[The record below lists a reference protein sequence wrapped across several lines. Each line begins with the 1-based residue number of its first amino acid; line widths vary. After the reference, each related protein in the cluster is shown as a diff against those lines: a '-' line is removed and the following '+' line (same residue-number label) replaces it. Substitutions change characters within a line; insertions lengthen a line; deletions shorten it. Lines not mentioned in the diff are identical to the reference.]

1 MKKILIFSL
10 SYHPRFIGGAEVA
23 IKEITDRINS
33 EDISFDM
40 VTLRFDSNLPTIEK
54 IGNVTVY
61 RIGFSKIN
69 PTIADLGKFPLHLNK
84 FLFQFI
90 AVWKAH
96 TLHQKNNYDGVWAMM
111 AHSCAVPAGL
121 FSLLYPSVP
130 YVLTLQEGDPPEYIK
145 KKMLPIYPLFV
156 LGFRRAKVLQTIS
169 TFLLKWGRDMGFTG
183 FGLVVPN
190 AVDVKY
196 FSQTLS
202 PEEQLEFKNKVGK
215 KESDIFM
222 ITTSRLVKKNAV
234 DDVIKSL
241 TYLPEEYKF
250 LVIGIGSDKE
260 MLKKLAQDIGVSE
273 RVIFLGEIENKEIP
287 MYLKISDI
295 FIRPSLSEGFGIS
308 FVEAM
313 ASGLPVIATQEG
325 GISDFLFDPEI
336 NKDKEPTGLAV
347 KVRDPKGI
355 AKQAIRLMSDGDLRS
370 RLIKNGLSL
379 VREKYDWDNIA
390 KSMKENVFDR
400 LFADKK

>member
-33 EDISFDM
+33 KDISFDM
-40 VTLRFDSNLPTIEK
+40 VTLRFDSNLPTTEK
-54 IGNVTVY
+54 IGNVTIY
-61 RIGFSKIN
+61 RVGFSKIN
-69 PTIADLGKFPLHLNK
+69 PTISDLGKFPLHLNK
-84 FLFQFI
+84 FLFQFT
-90 AVWKAH
+90 AVWKACR
-96 TLHQKNNYDGVWAMM
+96 LHRKNNYDGVWAMM

-121 FSLLYPSVP
+121 FNLLYSSVP

-156 LGFRRAKVLQTIS
+156 LGFKRAKILQTIS

-190 AVDVKY
+190 AVDVKH
-196 FSQTLS
+196 FSQTFS
-202 PEEQLEFKNKVGK
+202 SEAQLELKNKVGK
-215 KESDIFM
+215 KDGDILM

-250 LVIGIGSDKE
+250 LVIGIGSDEK
-260 MLKKLAQDIGVSE
+260 MLKKLAQDSGVSA
-273 RVIFLGEIENKEIP
+273 RVIFLGEVENKEIP
-287 MYLKISDI
+287 KYLKISDI

-355 AKQAIRLMSDGDLRS
+355 ARQAARLMGDGDLRL

-379 VREKYDWDNIA
+379 VREKYDWDNIS
-390 KSMKENVFDR
+390 KKMKENVFDR